1 MQDRSF
7 LGRKTFMGN
16 TLKKFEIRG
25 VLVITGAIMLSLIL
39 YQVPKQHADDMAF
52 AQVAGMAMVL
62 GTLLLCMV
70 VPVDDGSE
78 RFTLARIG
86 IASLVAAG
94 GLVLIVVLGEF
105 SQEYGEWAAIIIGV
119 MFILA
124 MIFRDE

>member
-1 MQDRSF
+1 
-7 LGRKTFMGN
+7 MGKL
-16 TLKKFEIRG
+16 LKMFEIRG
-25 VLVITGAIMLSLIL
+25 MLVIAGAFMLSLIL
-39 YQVPKQHADDMAF
+39 YQVPKQHADDMVF

-70 VPVDDGSE
+70 APVDDGSE

-94 GLVLIVVLGEF
+94 GLVLTVVLGEF
-105 SQEYGEWAAIIIGV
+105 SQEYGEWTAIIIGV

-124 MIFRDE
+124 MIFKDE

>member
-1 MQDRSF
+1 
-7 LGRKTFMGN
+7 MGN

-52 AQVAGMAMVL
+52 AQIAGMAMVL

-70 VPVDDGSE
+70 APVVDGSE
-78 RFTLARIG
+78 RFTLARLG

-94 GLVLIVVLGEF
+94 GLVLTVVLGEF
-105 SQEYGEWAAIIIGV
+105 SQEYGEWSAIIIGV

-124 MIFRDE
+124 TIFKNE